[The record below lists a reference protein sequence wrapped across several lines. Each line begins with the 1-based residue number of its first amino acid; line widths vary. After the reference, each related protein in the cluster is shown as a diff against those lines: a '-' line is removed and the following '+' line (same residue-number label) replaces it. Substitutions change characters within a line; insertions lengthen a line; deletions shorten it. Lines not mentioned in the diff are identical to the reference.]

1 MQSGLTKGSE
11 ALGCGYKH
19 IVFGRGFLIQ
29 LALVTAFVAP
39 FLVLF
44 ASRPSVWLTVAVA
57 EGLFVLLFHS
67 MTVEVDCQKLR
78 FWFGPGL
85 LKREIPITDIEKT
98 EKKYTPWFWGYGF
111 RGVPDG
117 WLYRVSG
124 FETVLITLKNGK
136 KLRLGTDEPD
146 ALIKALPSAYSTQ
159 SSS

>member
-19 IVFGRGFLIQ
+19 IVFGRDFLIQ
-29 LALVTAFVAP
+29 LALVTAVVAP
-39 FLVLF
+39 FIVLF
-44 ASRPSVWLTVAVA
+44 ANSTSVWLTVAVV
-57 EGLFVLLFHS
+57 GGIFVLLFHS
-67 MTVEVDCQKLR
+67 MTVEVEGQMLR

-85 LKREIPITDIEKT
+85 LKREIPITDIENA

-136 KLRLGTDEPD
+136 KFRLGTDEPD
-146 ALIKALPSAYSTQ
+146 ALIKALPLASSKQ